1 MIGKIAVSAANFAI
15 DKPYSYWIPQD
26 MALAPGQRVMVPFG
40 RANRRTEGIVLT
52 VEPGSE
58 DKLKP
63 VESCLDDGPILTR
76 PSCGWRPSSGSGI
89 SVPFSMPFG

>member
-40 RANRRTEGIVLT
+40 RANRRTEGI
-52 VEPGSE
+52 
-58 DKLKP
+58 
-63 VESCLDDGPILTR
+63 
-76 PSCGWRPSSGSGI
+76 
-89 SVPFSMPFG
+89 

>member
-40 RANRRTEGIVLT
+40 RAHRRTEGIDLT
-52 VEPGSE
+52 VAPGSE
-58 DKLKP
+58 DKLP
-63 VESCLDDGPILTR
+63 PLES
-76 PSCGWRPSSGSGI
+76 S
-89 SVPFSMPFG
+89 